1 MKSPD
6 NRIYAFSN
14 HILSQIQSSFEYLIR
29 TWESICDQNFNDII
43 EFHYPAFADC
53 RKLPLQN
60 IQSVRKDLD
69 CGEAFRLLTFT
80 LPYFQVKRATAGRQ
94 AMTQHSRMR
103 IAVLINQFKDTTH
116 GESSSQ
122 DSQPSAQGRHS
133 NTPSTS
139 Y

>member
-1 MKSPD
+1 MPLVT
-6 NRIYAFSN
+6 I
-14 HILSQIQSSFEYLIR
+14 SFLTYSLPLNTYSIDKNL
-29 TWESICDQNFNDII
+29 ESIYDQNFNDII

-53 RKLPLQN
+53 GKLPLQN

-139 Y
+139 YWFSSP